1 MKQVPMLALS
11 LSIGAAL
18 AVLAGPAA
26 AQTAAPSMPMQM
38 QDHDRIY
45 GSELM
50 TQEERNQYQT
60 QMRALQT
67 EEEREAFRIEHHEKM
82 QERARAQGKTL
93 PDEPLENR
101 GPGMGPGTSPGMGPG
116 MHPGMQPN
124 MGPSTVPPG
133 PRTDTAPSDAPPYGT
148 PPDGGMGPGG
158 MGSSGGPGS
167 GGGAGSGYRR

>member
-1 MKQVPMLALS
+1 MKQPMLALS
-11 LSIGAAL
+11 LSIGTAL

-50 TQEERNQYQT
+50 TQEERYQYQT

-67 EEEREAFRIEHHEKM
+67 EEEREAFRLEHHQTM

-93 PDEPLENR
+93 PDEPLENH
-101 GPGMGPGTSPGMGPG
+101 GPGTGTSPGMGPG

-133 PRTDTAPSDAPPYGT
+133 TRPDTAPSGAPPYGT

-158 MGSSGGPGS
+158 TVPDGGPGS
-167 GGGAGSGYRR
+167 GGGVGPGYRR